1 MPAIGVREDFRR
13 DGLFINFLVDDSL
26 MRLLAQSL
34 PCSRINIGYPGICSE
49 EYKMCNRIAHA
60 LQDISVETAVVG
72 HARKIHLQKMASL
85 IHGSRNSSANFWIP
99 LSNYFITRTLAMPAE
114 KVIEYAEDMLKYWKN
129 DLSSS
134 PIDVALTDCTNEGED
149 LSQRLKYF
157 YDRLINAGARSIIVC
172 DTLGKSNPKKLEILL
187 KDLPDDS
194 GNLEFHP
201 HNDNGYA
208 LDNVKVAVSKGFTH
222 IGTSVYGYGERG
234 TMIDPREIARDYNI
248 PFEQEKFNEFE
259 QTYRTMIESLNE
271 GKELPIIGKIVT
283 GTHYRL
289 LGRKE
294 DQVLAF
300 GVTSDKHILARMTG
314 LDAKQIPDCLLQEM
328 KNRLYRQRK
337 RVLDGQ
343 CLTKLLKEVTS
354 SL

>member
-1 MPAIGVREDFRR
+1 
-13 DGLFINFLVDDSL
+13 
-26 MRLLAQSL
+26 
-34 PCSRINIGYPGICSE
+34 
-49 EYKMCNRIAHA
+49 
-60 LQDISVETAVVG
+60 
-72 HARKIHLQKMASL
+72 
-85 IHGSRNSSANFWIP
+85 
-99 LSNYFITRTLAMPAE
+99 
-114 KVIEYAEDMLKYWKN
+114 
-129 DLSSS
+129 
-134 PIDVALTDCTNEGED
+134 
-149 LSQRLKYF
+149 
-157 YDRLINAGARSIIVC
+157 
-172 DTLGKSNPKKLEILL
+172 
-187 KDLPDDS
+187 
-194 GNLEFHP
+194 
-201 HNDNGYA
+201 
-208 LDNVKVAVSKGFTH
+208 
-222 IGTSVYGYGERG
+222 
-234 TMIDPREIARDYNI
+234 MIDPREIARDYNI